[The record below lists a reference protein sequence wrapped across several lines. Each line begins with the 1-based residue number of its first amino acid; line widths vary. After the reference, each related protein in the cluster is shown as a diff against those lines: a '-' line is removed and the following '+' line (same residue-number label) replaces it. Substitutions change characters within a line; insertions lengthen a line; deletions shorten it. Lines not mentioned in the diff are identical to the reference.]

1 MYCETKIYQVNN
13 MVENYKSVYLGG
25 QGEIVEKKSRFIA
38 TVESVESEEEA
49 TAFIE
54 KMKKKYWDARHN
66 CSAYVIGSK
75 GELERCSDDGEPQ
88 KTAGRPMLDVLL
100 NEGIHNVCV
109 VVTRYFGGILLGT
122 GGLVRAYQAATK
134 EGLANSTV
142 ITKQF
147 GKKIKIVTDYN
158 GIGKLQYIV
167 ATSGYTMLSTDY
179 TDVVTARV
187 MVTPSEQ
194 DSFIK
199 KVTEATAGRAEIE
212 DDILCAQSRIK
223 SNL

>member
-1 MYCETKIYQVNN
+1 MDKQ
-13 MVENYKSVYLGG
+13 YKTVYEGG
-25 QGEIVEKKSRFIA
+25 EGEIIEKKSRFIA
-38 TVESVESEEEA
+38 TVIPCEVEETA
-49 TAFIE
+49 LAFIE
-54 KMKKKYWDARHN
+54 ATKKKYWDARHN
-66 CSAYVIGSK
+66 CSAYTIGLNH
-75 GELERCSDDGEPQ
+75 ELERCSDDGEPQ

-109 VVTRYFGGILLGT
+109 VVTRYFGGVLLGT

-134 EGLANSTV
+134 EGLANSTI

-147 GKKIKIVTDYN
+147 GKKVKIVTDYN

-194 DSFIK
+194 ESFIK
-199 KVTEATAGRAEIE
+199 KVTEATSGKAEIE
-212 DDILCAQSRIK
+212 EEGELWFADNEGEVLLFED
-223 SNL
+223 